1 MRLIITAD
9 LTPISERLT
18 NLSKQMSDLKP
29 VMSAVGGI
37 LESSTRLRISNQ
49 KKDASGQKW
58 AALSESTLRAKRNKK
73 GGVRGSLLV
82 NRGML
87 MRSITHAASARS
99 VIVGSNMAYARFHQE
114 GTKNMPARPFLGLS
128 KHDYE
133 DVADLLDDWL
143 NGLIGN

>member
-29 VMSAVGGI
+29 VMSAIGGI

-49 KKDASGQKW
+49 KKDADGQKW
-58 AALSESTLRAKRNKK
+58 AALSESTLRSKR
-73 GGVRGSLLV
+73 RGSLLV

-87 MRSITHAASARS
+87 MRSITHSASARS

-128 KHDYE
+128 KHDYD

>member
-49 KKDASGQKW
+49 KKMPVAKNGQHCLKVLCVQNAIKKAESEVLYW
-58 AALSESTLRAKRNKK
+58 SIAAC
-73 GGVRGSLLV
+73 
-82 NRGML
+82 
-87 MRSITHAASARS
+87 
-99 VIVGSNMAYARFHQE
+99 
-114 GTKNMPARPFLGLS
+114 
-128 KHDYE
+128 
-133 DVADLLDDWL
+133 
-143 NGLIGN
+143 

>member
-29 VMSAVGGI
+29 VMSAIGGI

-49 KKDASGQKW
+49 KKDADGQKW
-58 AALSESTLRAKRNKK
+58 AALSESTLRSKR
-73 GGVRGSLLV
+73 RGSLLV

-87 MRSITHAASARS
+87 MRSITHSASTRS

-143 NGLIGN
+143 SGLIGN